1 MGHSYQKSRPFK
13 DSPATAPKSSPFE
26 PRPFAEAPAKA
37 SGGARRLNAPET
49 PPEGGPLVKE
59 SVPGAGAVAQF
70 ALMHTHTA
78 GLKMETR
85 NPNARLRSLGGNRY
99 REEALDNYPVDLTYL
114 PDTDQYLVAED
125 TYWDPVTGDAL
136 SYLGNNVY
144 QGMDG
149 ASRFGYVRG
158 RYVAIAGDADN
169 APEPALA
176 ADLRNLIDRI
186 WHIRDT
192 VLAQEGAKAQI
203 DYIYTRLYS
212 NGGKPQL
219 ADGGKMAVAEQL
231 VDFAAGKEAHL
242 QGKFKIPPDNKVV
255 NGIDDL
261 HRHTAEAFSNA
272 VQDAAWKALFKG
284 YYYFRINTAVAPNTR
299 IVINASPANVP
310 ENLNRLYPILG
321 TYNAIVSAV
330 KAAGPQTAAQ
340 KIDSIVVYA
349 NGTANAG
356 AWQNLLTAVRQ
367 AGLATVNAVPGLT
380 EQVDPGIAVADEPP
394 RVEGR
399 SISFGQKR
407 VILAYMALTRATSK
421 LQFTTLVGE
430 FFEDAGIDTGRPA
443 RERAQARNPAVVAEL
458 ADLLAQ
464 LTPD

>member
-13 DSPATAPKSSPFE
+13 DSPATSPKSSPFE
-26 PRPFAEAPAKA
+26 PRPFAEAPAKVP
-37 SGGARRLNAPET
+37 GGTRRLNAPET
-49 PPEGGPLVKE
+49 PPEGGPPVKE

-85 NPNARLRSLGGNRY
+85 NSGARLRSLGGNRY
-99 REEALDNYPVDLTYL
+99 REEALSNIAIDLTYL
-114 PDTDQYLVAED
+114 PDTDQYLIAQD
-125 TYWDPVTGDAL
+125 TYWDPATNDVL
-136 SYLGNNVY
+136 NYLGNNVY
-144 QGMDG
+144 EGMDG
-149 ASRFGYVRG
+149 ASRFGYLRG

-176 ADLRNLIDRI
+176 ADLRNLIDGI
-186 WHIRDT
+186 WNIRDA
-192 VLAQEGAKAQI
+192 VLAEDGAKAQI

-219 ADGGKMAVAEQL
+219 DDGGKRAVVEQL
-231 VDFAAGKEAHL
+231 VGFAAGKAAHL
-242 QGKFKIPPDNKVV
+242 QGRFKIPPDNEVL

-261 HRHTAEAFSNA
+261 YRYTAEAFSDA
-272 VQDAAWKALFKG
+272 VQAAAWKALFKG
-284 YYYFRINTAVAPNTR
+284 YYYFRINDMAAPNSR

-310 ENLNRLYPILG
+310 ANLNTLYPILG

-330 KAAGPQTAAQ
+330 KAAGPQMAAQ

-349 NGTANAG
+349 NRTADAG
-356 AWQNLLTAVRQ
+356 AWQNLLTAIRQ

-394 RVEGR
+394 QVQGR

-443 RERAQARNPAVVAEL
+443 RERAQAHNPRTVAEL
-458 ADLLAQ
+458 AYLLDK